1 MKSRRL
7 HSRISTSQDVDLY
20 LYDRSNNS
28 QLTGRVAAKLLD
40 LSKQGAG
47 LRFSQVLID
56 GNHLCYAA
64 LDSDTIF
71 ITIVFRPTGDDP
83 EKITTLLARPVWF
96 DRDMEDSV
104 IPFRM
109 GVQFVAQAPP
119 SVLSRFV

>member
-20 LYDRSNNS
+20 LYDRSNDS
-28 QLTGRVAAKLLD
+28 QLSGRVAAMLLD

-47 LRFSQVLID
+47 LKFSQVLID

-71 ITIVFRPTGDDP
+71 ITIVFRSTDDDP

-96 DRDMEDSV
+96 DRDMGDSV
-104 IPFRM
+104 MPFRM
-109 GVQFVAQAPP
+109 GVQFVDQAPP